1 MLTHCID
8 IPAKCHASE
17 WYLFRQ
23 RHHYQLSD
31 VFHQPAFAL
40 VKRTE
45 IRLRPHFH
53 GRCYGRDPPVYREP
67 IGLGLGIRT
76 ISAFLAIW
84 APLLP
89 IRVLDVNAFAF
100 VHRSGCHSFC
110 IANIFLYVPR
120 TFLEV
125 YMSFFFYCRCCQ
137 ESPDGKGWG
146 DDLPCIRQGV
156 CTVSQVRT
164 CASAEDV
171 ISVSYIMPVVPW
183 PVGLD
188 L

>member
-84 APLLP
+84 APPLP

-125 YMSFFFYCRCCQ
+125 YMSFFFTAAVVKRALMGR
-137 ESPDGKGWG
+137 DGGMTC
-146 DDLPCIRQGV
+146 LAYARAF
-156 CTVSQVRT
+156 VRYLKSGLAHLRKT
-164 CASAEDV
+164 SSALV
-171 ISVSYIMPVVPW
+171 ISWYLGPT
-183 PVGLD
+183 
-188 L
+188 